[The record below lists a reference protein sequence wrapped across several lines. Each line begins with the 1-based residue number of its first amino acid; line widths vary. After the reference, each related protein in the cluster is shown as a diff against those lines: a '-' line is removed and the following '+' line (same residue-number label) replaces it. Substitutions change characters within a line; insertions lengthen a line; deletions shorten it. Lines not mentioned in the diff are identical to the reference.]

1 MTQGK
6 YLKIILLTSL
16 ILFLVS
22 QASAIEINTFDSEFS
37 IEIIPNNPA
46 PNEQIFAKT
55 ISYQFDIDRSNITWT
70 LNGEIIAKGV
80 GKKDASFL
88 APDFGKESRLVV
100 SIITDKGISISK
112 TLSFVGND
120 IDLLWEAET
129 SVPAWYKSKALP
141 AFKSLVKITAI
152 PHLFSGG
159 AEITPS
165 GLVYEWSVNY
175 EKIPDASGA
184 NKNSFAFQIND
195 HEKIPIGLRVSN
207 KNKSANLEKYMDVST
222 DRTRPKII
230 FYGDNPLEGPD
241 FGNALEVETNLSS
254 KEMAIRAEP
263 YFFAN
268 PPVGGLSY
276 SWTMNDQEINPDAF
290 PNVLSLRTSGEP
302 GSSIIGLKIRGAFQS
317 AEKFI
322 KINF

>member
-37 IEIIPNNPA
+37 VEIIPNNPA
-46 PNEQIFAKT
+46 PGEQVFAKAV
-55 ISYQFDIDRSNITWT
+55 SYQFDIDRSSITWT
-70 LNGEIIAKGV
+70 LNGEVIAKGI
-80 GKKDASFL
+80 GKKDAIFP

-100 SIITDKGISISK
+100 SIITDKGLSVSK
-112 TLSFVGND
+112 TTRFTGND
-120 IDLLWEAET
+120 IDFLWEAQT
-129 SVPAWYKSKALP
+129 TVPSWYKGKALP
-141 AFKSLVKITAI
+141 AFKSLVKITAV

-159 AEITPS
+159 AEISPS

-184 NKNSFAFQIND
+184 NKDSFIFQLND

-207 KNKSANLEKYMDVST
+207 RNKSASFEKYVDIST
-222 DRTRPKII
+222 DRVRPKII
-230 FYGDNPLEGPD
+230 FYGDSPTEGPD
-241 FGNALEVETNLSS
+241 FGNALETETNLFL

-263 YFFAN
+263 YFFADN
-268 PPVGGLSY
+268 IREIFSY
-276 SWTMNDQEINPDAF
+276 NWTMNDREINPDAF
-290 PNVLSLRTSGEP
+290 PNVLSLRTSGAS
-302 GSSIIGLKIRGAFQS
+302 GNSIISLKIRGAFQS